1 MVGPPSLF
9 AIQGDPEAM
18 HYTYCSPSREAT
30 ATRLEEYAAR
40 FAEDGFESWT
50 AVLATEDR
58 VVGWGGL
65 NKDPGEPEWGPEIA
79 YYFDW
84 ACWARGLATE
94 LVLESLA
101 YGFDDLG
108 LPDVGAFARRENL
121 ASIHLLQKTGF
132 AWVRFV
138 PELERNEYRIFKDSR
153 PQLDGY
159 ARAR

>member
-1 MVGPPSLF
+1 MDSLF

-18 HYTYCSPSREAT
+18 RYTYCSPSREAT

-40 FAEDGFESWT
+40 FAEDGFAPWI
-50 AVLATEDR
+50 AVLAAEDR

-65 NKDPGEPEWGPEIA
+65 NKDPREPEWGPEIA
-79 YYFDW
+79 YYFDR
-84 ACWARGLATE
+84 ACWGRGLAAE

-108 LPDVGAFARRENL
+108 LPDVGAFTRRENL
-121 ASIHLLQKTGF
+121 VSIHLLQKTGF

-153 PQLDGY
+153 PQLDG
-159 ARAR
+159 